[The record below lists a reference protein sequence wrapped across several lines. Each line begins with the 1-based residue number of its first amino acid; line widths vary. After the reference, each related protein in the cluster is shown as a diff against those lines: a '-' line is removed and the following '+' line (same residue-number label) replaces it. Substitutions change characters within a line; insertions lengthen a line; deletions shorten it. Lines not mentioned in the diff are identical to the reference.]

1 MNLKKTRL
9 NPLLKE
15 GNNSNDDRG
24 ILFHNNDFDLSPIR
38 RVYTIENKSKYYFR
52 GWKGH
57 KIENRWFTCVKGKI
71 RVYLTSIENL
81 ENRINKYQYFELN
94 ENKMDVLFVPAG
106 HATLIKQITANSRIM
121 AFSDWLIGESN
132 DENLRWPNDIF
143 QL

>member
-1 MNLKKTRL
+1 MSSKENRF
-9 NPLLKE
+9 NALLRE
-15 GNNSNDDRG
+15 GDKSNDDRG

-38 RVYTIENKSKYYFR
+38 RVYVIENKNTNYFR

-81 ENRINKYQYFELN
+81 ENRIEKYQYFELN
-94 ENKMDVLFVPAG
+94 EDKMDVLFVPSG

-121 AFSDWLIGESN
+121 VFSDWLIGESN
-132 DENLRWPNDIF
+132 DENLRWPNNIF
-143 QL
+143 EL